1 MVPGSYPHNNYTEST
16 NITIWFCSC
25 YIMSGMALTAMCF
38 NILHDEIVHR
48 LAHQSDKHDS
58 VKPSVSVDELS
69 GDPFALT
76 SWQFPSSNLCHRN
89 VTEET
94 LCGEQPVSIF
104 AHDNDIN
111 ILKDSYNQVDVT
123 RDCKPI
129 IKLEDHLVG
138 PMSAVYTL
146 PEVDE
151 EAEENTEMWNAPIGH
166 WKKKT

>member
-1 MVPGSYPHNNYTEST
+1 MSLSTIGFGDMVPGSYPKNSLLDSRNE
-16 NITIWFCSC
+16 TIWFCSC

-48 LAHQSDKHDS
+48 LSHQNDKSDS
-58 VKPSVSVDELS
+58 VKQSCSMDELS
-69 GDPFALT
+69 NDHFALT
-76 SWQFPSSNLCHRN
+76 SWQFPSSNLCRRN

-94 LCGEQPVSIF
+94 LCSEPPVSIF
-104 AHDNDIN
+104 THEND
-111 ILKDSYNQVDVT
+111 VDVT

-151 EAEENTEMWNAPIGH
+151 DVEENTEM
-166 WKKKT
+166 